1 MERPEIVE
9 LFYSA
14 LVGPEDP
21 EQLFRFLSRKVEWIL
36 SAS

>member
-36 SAS
+36 SVS